1 MDYIKIVLIVYSLLR
16 LINFIP
22 NQKFTLDNYLQNTVL
37 ILLLVLLAAHDP
49 SMCVLVLVAILVN
62 TPNEYREKLFT
73 NINKNEINNITN
85 TLKYPKKTLLEDE
98 QEPASTKQ
106 ELASTKKTQAKDDEC
121 VPEFVISKEMLL
133 NAQNNIFDKRNLNS
147 FPNETNENDVNIQ
160 GVFNDI
166 NGYDNSS

>member
-1 MDYIKIVLIVYSLLR
+1 
-16 LINFIP
+16 
-22 NQKFTLDNYLQNTVL
+22 
-37 ILLLVLLAAHDP
+37 
-49 SMCVLVLVAILVN
+49 MCVLVLVAILVN

-106 ELASTKKTQAKDDEC
+106 ELASTKRELAKDDEC

>member
-85 TLKYPKKTLLEDE
+85 TLKYPKKTLHEDE
-98 QEPASTKQ
+98 REPASTKR
-106 ELASTKKTQAKDDEC
+106 EPASTQKTQAKDDEC

>member
-106 ELASTKKTQAKDDEC
+106 ELASTKRELAKDDEC